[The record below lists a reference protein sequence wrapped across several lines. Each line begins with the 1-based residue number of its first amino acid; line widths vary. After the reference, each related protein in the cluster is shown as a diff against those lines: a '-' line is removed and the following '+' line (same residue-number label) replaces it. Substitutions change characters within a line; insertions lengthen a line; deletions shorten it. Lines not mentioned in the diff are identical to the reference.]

1 MGEVDESIIT
11 ASENNIIV
19 DGIKH
24 FPDSPHDVNKK
35 AFIFRMGKGIEK
47 WYKSRLGFNMFK
59 LPESEYVH
67 FSDWLF
73 PISHGWDHN
82 ECRFNFIE
90 HRGQQSTK
98 LFTKYSRSIVYLHI
112 MGYYSSRMHLIDM
125 RCQEGCKQISSGCW

>member
-19 DGIKH
+19 DGIKY

-47 WYKSRLGFNMFK
+47 WYKSRLRLNMFK

-67 FSDWLF
+67 FNLANDFF
-73 PISHGWDHN
+73 PSAMDEIIMNVVSISLNIAVNSQPNCLRNTVDP
-82 ECRFNFIE
+82 
-90 HRGQQSTK
+90 S
-98 LFTKYSRSIVYLHI
+98 FT
-112 MGYYSSRMHLIDM
+112 
-125 RCQEGCKQISSGCW
+125 CT